1 MRTACNGRVHAALAH
16 RLRSLVLHV
25 NDHNLVESVVQSHDR
40 VDELVDRHT
49 TRWMQDRGVTKA
61 VGQGMTK
68 ARTGKRRP
76 SDPPTGKE
84 GDRAR
89 TLTVDEDSPGC
100 AVGGA
105 DWMVA
110 QVGWC
115 WQEGDRP

>member
-1 MRTACNGRVHAALAH
+1 
-16 RLRSLVLHV
+16 
-25 NDHNLVESVVQSHDR
+25 
-40 VDELVDRHT
+40 
-49 TRWMQDRGVTKA
+49 
-61 VGQGMTK
+61 MTK